1 MADSPNRTAADPNEE
16 IMRATYRAL
25 QEHGYAD
32 LTIKRIAEEYGKSTA
47 AIHYHYDTKDDLL
60 AAFLDYILDQFQ
72 NTVHEVETT
81 DPEQRLDLLLDKLLV
96 DAQDHL
102 DLLVAILEM
111 RSQAPYK
118 EAFRERFQQNDE
130 YVRYMLST
138 VIDQGIQDGVFNDV
152 DAEHAARALMT
163 IVDGGRTRAVVF
175 DEEASLATARQT
187 AEEYVTAVLAVE
199 QSGDS

>member
-1 MADSPNRTAADPNEE
+1 MTDSSNRTTDNPNED
-16 IMRATYRAL
+16 IMRATYQAL

-60 AAFLDYILDQFQ
+60 AAFLDYVLDQFQ

-96 DAQDHL
+96 DVQDL
-102 DLLVAILEM
+102 PGLLVAILELQ
-111 RSQAPYK
+111 SQAPYK
-118 EAFRERFQQNDE
+118 EAFRERFRQNDE
-130 YVRYMLST
+130 YVRYMLRT

-152 DAEHAARALMT
+152 DAEHTARALMT

-175 DEEASLATARQT
+175 DEEEALATARQT
-187 AEEYVTAVLAVE
+187 AEEYVTAVLAVD
-199 QSGDS
+199 QS